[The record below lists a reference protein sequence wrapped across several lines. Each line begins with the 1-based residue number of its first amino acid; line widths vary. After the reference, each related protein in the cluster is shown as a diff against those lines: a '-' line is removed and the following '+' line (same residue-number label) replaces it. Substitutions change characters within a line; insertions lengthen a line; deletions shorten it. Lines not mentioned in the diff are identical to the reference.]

1 MELLDIIK
9 EFDGEILRLLVEIEE
24 VLDEGIVE
32 EIRCVGDLRG
42 EFIVFVVLVEEVF
55 GGNF

>member
-24 VLDEGIVE
+24 VLDERIVE